1 MLGIYFSGTGNSKRA
16 AEVFCAEYDKS
27 TRVLSIEDVGIIDA
41 VKKEDELVFSYPVQY
56 STVPKILRD
65 FITENKDLWND
76 KKVFVICTMGMFSG
90 DGAGVLGRLLKK
102 YGAKITGG
110 LHLRMPDSI
119 CDEKALKKPF
129 EKNRELV
136 KTAEEKAVNAAKLY
150 KEGKPTK
157 EGINVFYRL
166 AGFFGQR
173 LYFGHMTKKYS
184 DKLKIDK
191 DVCIGCGKC
200 EQLCPMRN
208 IKIVDNKA
216 VSQGQCTMCYRCVN
230 HCPKQAITLLGKA
243 VIEQTLI
250 EKYN

>member
-27 TRVLSIEDVGIIDA
+27 TRVLSIEDDSVIEA

-65 FITENKDLWND
+65 FIAENKDLWND

-102 YGAKITGG
+102 YGATVTGG

-129 EKNRELV
+129 EK
-136 KTAEEKAVNAAKLY
+136 T
-150 KEGKPTK
+150 
-157 EGINVFYRL
+157 
-166 AGFFGQR
+166 
-173 LYFGHMTKKYS
+173 
-184 DKLKIDK
+184 
-191 DVCIGCGKC
+191 
-200 EQLCPMRN
+200 
-208 IKIVDNKA
+208 
-216 VSQGQCTMCYRCVN
+216 VSS
-230 HCPKQAITLLGKA
+230 
-243 VIEQTLI
+243 
-250 EKYN
+250 

>member
-27 TRVLSIEDVGIIDA
+27 TRVLSIEDDSVIEA

-65 FITENKDLWND
+65 FIAENKEIWNN

-90 DGAGVLGRLLKK
+90 DGAGLLGRLLKK
-102 YGAKITGG
+102 YGATVTGG

-136 KTAEEKAVNAAKLY
+136 KTAEEKAVIAAKLY

-191 DVCIGCGKC
+191 DLCVGCGKC
-200 EQLCPMRN
+200 EQLCPMKN

-230 HCPKQAITLLGKA
+230 HCPKQAMTILGKA